1 MKGFRIEEFGSIN
14 CSVFL
19 LPEEISL
26 NHKYRLP
33 SLEAKLPHL
42 YLQFFSVT
50 DERSCNHLLHKT
62 TYRYQE
68 TNFPYL
74 QCMLCAHSSSYVWL
88 FSIGVINQMVCFL
101 NPLTWC
107 LTEMHFASNRSLR
120 IRQSSYVQFLFHQ
133 ITNTFRFIFH
143 LCLFNSA
150 FLASHLTTTLKFWT
164 ANSSSTL
171 LICIT
176 STRNP
181 IFLWRHANIS
191 TWILNLTSSCI
202 KYMNSEIWN
211 LFILE
216 NHRVSN
222 TD

>member
-33 SLEAKLPHL
+33 SLEAKLTHL

-74 QCMLCAHSSSYVWL
+74 QCMYCAHSSSYVWL
-88 FSIGVINQMVCFL
+88 FSIWCYQSNGLFPEPTDMVPHRDAFCV
-101 NPLTWC
+101 
-107 LTEMHFASNRSLR
+107 E
-120 IRQSSYVQFLFHQ
+120 Q
-133 ITNTFRFIFH
+133 IV
-143 LCLFNSA
+143 
-150 FLASHLTTTLKFWT
+150 
-164 ANSSSTL
+164 AN
-171 LICIT
+171 
-176 STRNP
+176 
-181 IFLWRHANIS
+181 
-191 TWILNLTSSCI
+191 
-202 KYMNSEIWN
+202 
-211 LFILE
+211 
-216 NHRVSN
+216 
-222 TD
+222 